1 MSKKKEIKHD
11 PAWAKAKKLCRL
23 NAEDIRMAKELGFKP
38 RSLTKNIPSKDQQ
51 WKTPVKYWIR
61 DLYAKKQAKA
71 AKKAKRKAQAAGQS
85 SPPPAAPSSPPPS
98 PPPPSPSPPP
108 LPSPPQ
114 PPPPPPPTTDE
125 DIPF

>member
-1 MSKKKEIKHD
+1 MSEKKKIKHD
-11 PAWAKAKKLCRL
+11 PAWAKAKKLCLL

-38 RSLTKNIPSKDQQ
+38 RHLMKNIPSKDQQ
-51 WKTPVKYWIR
+51 WKAPVKYWIR

-71 AKKAKRKAQAAGQS
+71 AKKAKRKAQAAEQS
-85 SPPPAAPSSPPPS
+85 SPPPAAPSP
-98 PPPPSPSPPP
+98 
-108 LPSPPQ
+108 